1 MKELE
6 CNTYDTVDVH
16 RGSSLYTYVELVTTK
31 LSYKVHLL
39 QCLKG
44 IEIKVLGLNGLKR
57 IEARK

>member
-1 MKELE
+1 MGV
-6 CNTYDTVDVH
+6 C

-44 IEIKVLGLNGLKR
+44 IDLKVLGLNGLKR
-57 IEARK
+57 KVRLENRLEVA

>member
-1 MKELE
+1 MLNCKKKHWE
-6 CNTYDTVDVH
+6 CGRAPIFLSMHLSRVNN
-16 RGSSLYTYVELVTTK
+16 TK

-57 IEARK
+57 KEDRE